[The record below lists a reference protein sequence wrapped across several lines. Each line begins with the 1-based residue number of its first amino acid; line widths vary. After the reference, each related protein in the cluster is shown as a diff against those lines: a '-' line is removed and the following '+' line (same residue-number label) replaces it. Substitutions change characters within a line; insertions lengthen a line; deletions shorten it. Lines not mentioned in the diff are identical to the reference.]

1 MRNNYPKISI
11 IMGIYNCE
19 ETLRDSIN
27 SIIEQSYKNWELVM
41 CDDCSND
48 NTYNIAL
55 EYAKK
60 YPNKIKLIKNKTNI
74 TLAPTLN
81 RCLQFTTGEYIARQD
96 GDDLSLSNRLEVQ
109 LDFLEK
115 NQEYDLVGSQMISFD
130 KSGDKGIRGV
140 NVSVPNKFTMVKGT
154 AFCHATILARKK
166 IYTELGGY
174 RVTKY
179 TKRCEDIDL
188 WFRFFEKGFK
198 GYNLKE
204 ALYKVRDDE
213 ASYKRRTF
221 KNYFNVFVISSRGF
235 RRLEIPLK
243 YYVYLIKPLI
253 TPFIP
258 ISLIK
263 KYHIK
268 NKIVKEETK
277 I

>member
-1 MRNNYPKISI
+1 MRPKISI

-19 ETLRDSIN
+19 KTLSESIE
-27 SIIEQSYKNWELVM
+27 SIINQTYKNWELIM
-41 CDDCSND
+41 CDDHSSD
-48 NTYNIAL
+48 DTLKIAQRY
-55 EYAKK
+55 EIM
-60 YPNKIKLIKNKTNI
+60 YPEKIKVIKNNFNI
-74 TLAPTLN
+74 SLAPTLN
-81 RCLQFTTGEYIARQD
+81 RCLEFATGEYIARQD

-109 LDFLEK
+109 LDFLER

-130 KSGDKGIRGV
+130 KNGDKGIRGV

-166 IYTELGGY
+166 VYEELGGY

-179 TKRCEDIDL
+179 TNRCEDVDL

-213 ASYKRRTF
+213 AAYKRRTF
-221 KNYFNVFVISSRGF
+221 KNYFNVFVISFRGF
-235 RRLEIPLK
+235 RKLEIPLK

-258 ISLIK
+258 ISLLK
-263 KYHIK
+263 SYHIK
-268 NKIVKEETK
+268 NKIAIEEAK